1 MGKNSKNN
9 PKNLKDELLFDQ
21 VSDAIKKNPKNY
33 RSKLEE
39 LGFTWVDDGY
49 GDEEEIEERYAV
61 PTNPNQ
67 EFLVAYFEGHI
78 KLTEQVLNTYLT
90 EKYSGAPNYPLI
102 RRYYKQGNPYLKD
115 LLLFGLKKD
124 PTNLGLIDDLSFFH
138 QHKNILKELIQVYL
152 LACMEEKDLG
162 KFEELT
168 LSFYYGTD
176 PDGYDALHELSQRFG
191 PYSEKG
197 TVITRIIKG
206 EELGMD
212 DENGELQ

>member
-1 MGKNSKNN
+1 MIKKY
-9 PKNLKDELLFDQ
+9 
-21 VSDAIKKNPKNY
+21 SDA
-33 RSKLEE
+33 
-39 LGFTWVDDGY
+39 
-49 GDEEEIEERYAV
+49 
-61 PTNPNQ
+61 PN
-67 EFLVAYFEGHI
+67 F
-78 KLTEQVLNTYLT
+78 
-90 EKYSGAPNYPLI
+90 PLI

-138 QHKNILKELIQVYL
+138 QHKNILRELIQVYL

-176 PDGYDALHELSQRFG
+176 LDGYDALRELSQRFD

-197 TVITRIIKG
+197 TVITRIIKE
-206 EELGMD
+206 EELGLELDD
-212 DENGELQ
+212 DENVELQ